1 MREQTFELRS
11 IMKRII
17 EETERKILSIRKKYP
32 KKSEQLTKNDFFI
45 NPKYNIDFPVS
56 RSTYDKYYTFARNKN
71 ASRKFKSIDIETLY
85 AFCTY
90 NNCSADYFLGF
101 IDTKRKEASAPQI
114 KEDFGL
120 SDESM
125 KRLSDI
131 RKSTPEIMGEL
142 SSDIMNLILED
153 TEFWNKI
160 NIHLPLYIASLTESR
175 TTEVDVDMA
184 RYGLNRAFEEM
195 IDRISHNII
204 KRNNLP
210 TEKLITSI
218 YS

>member
-1 MREQTFELRS
+1 MRKQTFELRS

-17 EETERKILSIRKKYP
+17 EETESKIMSIRKKCP

-85 AFCTY
+85 AFCIY

-101 IDTKRKEASAPQI
+101 IETKRKEASAPQI
-114 KEDFGL
+114 RDDFGL
-120 SDESM
+120 SDKAM
-125 KRLSDI
+125 NTLSVI
-131 RKSTPEIMGEL
+131 RKNSPEVRGEL

-153 TEFWNKI
+153 TEFWDKI
-160 NIHLPLYIASLTESR
+160 NIHLPLYIALLTESR
-175 TTEVDVDMA
+175 TTEVDIDMA
-184 RYGLNRAFEEM
+184 RYGLTRAFEEM
-195 IDRISHNII
+195 IDRIAPKII
-204 KRNNLP
+204 KNNNLP
-210 TEKLITSI
+210 TEKLSTSI
-218 YS
+218 YI